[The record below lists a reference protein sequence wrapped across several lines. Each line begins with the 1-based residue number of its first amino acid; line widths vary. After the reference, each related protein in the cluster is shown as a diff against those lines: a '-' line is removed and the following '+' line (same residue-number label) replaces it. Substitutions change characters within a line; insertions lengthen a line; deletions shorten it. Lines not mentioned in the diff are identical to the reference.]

1 MKLKP
6 NQILLGVMGVAGL
19 GVGALVLLKNKSTAE
34 VMQSGGSGT
43 SASDYSGS
51 AYSDWSSQQKAP
63 VTNVEPIGIFKTAVE
78 STMTFFSN
86 ITNPRGIRNNN
97 PLNIRWN
104 AINVWEGLAN
114 PAKDSAG
121 FCIFLTPEHGIRAA
135 AKVLDSYAK
144 RGVTTIQKIIETWA
158 PAADNNNVKA
168 YVDHVC
174 QKMGK
179 TPNSV
184 ITRADYVPLLSVMIL
199 HENGKQPYTVAQIQK
214 GVSMP

>member
-1 MKLKP
+1 MKHKNL
-6 NQILLGVMGVAGL
+6 IIGAVGVVGL
-19 GVGALVLLKNKSTAE
+19 GIGGLLIANRANAAAPVVTAPA
-34 VMQSGGSGT
+34 GGN
-43 SASDYSGS
+43 ASDYSGD
-51 AYSDWSSQQKAP
+51 AYAAWSSQQSAP
-63 VTNVEPIGIFKTAVE
+63 VAQPIGIFKTAVD
-78 STMTFFSN
+78 STMSFISN

-104 AINVWEGLAN
+104 AVNAWEGLAN
-114 PAKDSAG
+114 PVKDDKG
-121 FCIFLTPEHGIRAA
+121 FCLFISPEYGIRAA

-144 RGVTTIQKIIETWA
+144 RGVVTIYNIISTWA
-158 PAADNNNVKA
+158 PAADNNNVQA

-199 HENGKQPYTVAQIQK
+199 HENGKQPYTAAQIQK
-214 GVSMP
+214 GVSMS